1 MVSRTVDESE
11 RFSFEAFTRHPFF
24 TEVNRWIVER
34 VMCPGRRKIVD
45 LGCGPGAVTK
55 LILERLDDARNATVI
70 GIDPSPSAL
79 AKARAAIHSK
89 VVEFMQGSAE
99 WVSRLVSSADA
110 VVFLN
115 AIHLVPDKALVMA
128 EIRKVLNKG
137 GVFAFNTTFFN
148 GAYVEGTSGFWRRWV
163 VRAVQVLRERG
174 LNVQH
179 TATAVARQFL
189 SADEHSGVHA
199 QVGVLVGGKELTRH
213 RRGGV
218 LHVEATL
225 PQYLHR
231 SHDPAPPE
239 TRGPLDVG
247 AVEERRVECEHAAL
261 VQDFANLR
269 HDQRFVRDE
278 MDRIEEHHGVG
289 GRHETRY
296 PLRAPL
302 HELDDFGVNRS
313 PGFGERGRRRVDPD
327 HRRVAGVVQP
337 FQDQL
342 RHGPG
347 PAPQIDDLASPGA
360 HHSLHDPAVDLGEER
375 MARERFKREA
385 FGFIHGATDHATSR
399 SYSLWIASALKCTS
413 RL

>member
-115 AIHLVPDKALVMA
+115 AIHLVPDKAQVMA

-189 SADEHSGVHA
+189 SADEYSDLCVHA
-199 QVGVLVGGKELTRH
+199 GFSRPSVELVRIEMTPESIQDIGRFSLFIEGALPGVRSGKARRRS
-213 RRGGV
+213 RRGCGAPWMRRASRACR
-218 LHVEATL
+218 ATG
-225 PQYLHR
+225 
-231 SHDPAPPE
+231 SSAWPP
-239 TRGPLDVG
+239 RFDVG
-247 AVEERRVECEHAAL
+247 AQHALRPYCKTNVRRPWAACS
-261 VQDFANLR
+261 APSTAS
-269 HDQRFVRDE
+269 
-278 MDRIEEHHGVG
+278 GVS
-289 GRHETRY
+289 
-296 PLRAPL
+296 PRAKM
-302 HELDDFGVNRS
+302 N
-313 PGFGERGRRRVDPD
+313 PG
-327 HRRVAGVVQP
+327 
-337 FQDQL
+337 
-342 RHGPG
+342 
-347 PAPQIDDLASPGA
+347 
-360 HHSLHDPAVDLGEER
+360 
-375 MARERFKREA
+375 
-385 FGFIHGATDHATSR
+385 
-399 SYSLWIASALKCTS
+399 
-413 RL
+413 